1 MTSVQLVPV
10 VSSPSPSA
18 DLERKS
24 GFKSFTSWVHKY
36 FQVYKSDNKLAKCDI
51 CNVDVKWGDSKWGTS
66 TSSLASHIKNKHRLV
81 YDAAKEDHAKQL
93 SDAAEAAAKL
103 PKQTPLSEYFS
114 ASTKEMKD
122 KAHLQFIIEC
132 GLPKGPALTVRTVPY
147 LPYLTLLTC

>member
-1 MTSVQLVPV
+1 MTSVSV

-51 CNVDVKWGDSKWGTS
+51 CNLDVKWGDSKWGDSKWGTS
-66 TSSLASHIKNKHRLV
+66 TRSLASHIKNKHRLV
-81 YDAAKEDHAKQL
+81 YNAAKEDHAKQL

-103 PKQTPLSEYFS
+103 PKQTPLSAYFS

-122 KAHLQFIIEC
+122 TAHLQFIIEC

-147 LPYLTLLTC
+147 

>member
-1 MTSVQLVPV
+1 MTSVSV
-10 VSSPSPSA
+10 VDTTSVLSSPSPSA
-18 DLERKS
+18 DLQRKS
-24 GFKSFTSWVHKY
+24 GGKSWVHKY

-51 CNVDVKWGDSKWGTS
+51 CNLDVKWGDSKWGTS

-81 YDAAKEDHAKQL
+81 YNAAKEDHAKQL
-93 SDAAEAAAKL
+93 SDAAEAATKL

-147 LPYLTLLTC
+147 